1 MKHDLIRQKKERKN
15 IKKNYRPAN
24 QKNVCLQRSNHIG
37 VNYRYKK
44 RTTIVVPNSKR
55 VIFYSATVAESAVQ
69 AVESAVHA
77 VESALQAVESHF
89 AESAQ
94 HATESLQHLLSLLW
108 LALPAQATNIAA
120 TAAIA
125 NTFFIVLEN

>member
-1 MKHDLIRQKKERKN
+1 M
-15 IKKNYRPAN
+15 
-24 QKNVCLQRSNHIG
+24 
-37 VNYRYKK
+37 
-44 RTTIVVPNSKR
+44 
-55 VIFYSATVAESAVQ
+55 Q

-89 AESAQ
+89 VESAQ